1 MSSGRPANASLRRA
15 KESDMTMNNPP
26 MTLRFL
32 KFLGLDEAYQIG
44 KGGAPEEEANV
55 QDKTVTQ
62 CLTDDHS

>member
-1 MSSGRPANASLRRA
+1 VSSGRPANASLRRA

-32 KFLGLDEAYQIG
+32 KFLGLDEAYQTG
-44 KGGAPEEEANV
+44 KDRVPEEEVDV

-62 CLTDDHS
+62 CLTDDHC